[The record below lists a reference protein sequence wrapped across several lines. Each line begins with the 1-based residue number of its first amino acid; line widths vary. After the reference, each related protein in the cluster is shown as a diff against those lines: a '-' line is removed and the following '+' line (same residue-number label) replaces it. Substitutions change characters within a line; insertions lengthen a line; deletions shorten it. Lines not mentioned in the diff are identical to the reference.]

1 MSHELVQRSSQLD
14 YSHEKAVH
22 SSPLYIKLQPL
33 NNQTNPT
40 INLTSIYG
48 PIQFVIPSKCINLAE
63 SVIQFDVAVPAQAA
77 YAVIAAN
84 MWTLFYRL
92 TLVGQSTNTQL
103 LDLSPI
109 DRYASS
115 LIPVATPD
123 LTLDDQSTP
132 FASALPSLVLG
143 SAALGQQWPVGAVS
157 KNTSVTN
164 LDGTA
169 NDTYCPYNGIRKF
182 FVSASNTAGYFT
194 VSMKFETLPFNILS
208 LNKMM
213 YFGSEQLEL
222 NIYFNAV
229 NRWCFNSVSQ
239 SAFGTNPYNNT
250 IGLSSAT
257 GNFILNNIAIYLKT
271 EQDADVI
278 SGLVN
283 KSMTSG
289 YSINF
294 AYPLITRQSLS
305 GSAQSINTQLTR
317 GYGKSVLFIGTSWYN
332 GTTYTTTGTAATGNI
347 SSAETNNTAQD
358 HSLSSLMN
366 NGTSLGVTNSNNQYW
381 TAMTYQSQID
391 SINILTNNQYNP
403 FLGEHWLYNRDN
415 MKYSAIK
422 GIYDYNIEYVHIDNF
437 TGKPVCQIDQTVEDG
452 LSLEDY
458 RQHQLSFTATAGG
471 AGAPAVNWY
480 VIYVCQRTL
489 NISAQGLLVT

>member
-1 MSHELVQRSSQLD
+1 MSELVQRSQALD
-14 YSHEKAVH
+14 YSHEKALH

-40 INLTSIYG
+40 INLTSVYG
-48 PIQFVIPSKCINLAE
+48 PIQYVIPSKCCNLAE
-63 SVIQFDVAVPAQAA
+63 SVIQFDVLVPAQTA
-77 YAVIAAN
+77 YAVVAAN

-92 TLVGQSTNTQL
+92 TLIGQSTNTQL
-103 LDLSPI
+103 MDLSPI
-109 DRYASS
+109 DRFASS
-115 LIPVATPD
+115 LIPVATKD
-123 LTLDDQSTP
+123 IDLDDQSTP
-132 FASALPSLVLG
+132 FASALPSLVAT
-143 SAALGQQWPVGAVS
+143 SAALGQATPVGAVS

-164 LDGTA
+164 LDGA
-169 NDTYCPYNGIRKF
+169 SNDTYCPYNGIRKF
-182 FVSASNTAGYFT
+182 WVSASNTIGYFT

-229 NRWCFNSVSQ
+229 NRWCFNSTSQ
-239 SAFGTNPYNNT
+239 SAFGANPYNNT
-250 IGLSSAT
+250 VGLSSAT
-257 GNFILNNIAIYLKT
+257 GSFVLNNIAIYLKT

-283 KSMTSG
+283 KAMTTG

-294 AYPLITRQSLS
+294 AYPIITRQNLS

-332 GTTYTTTGTAATGNI
+332 ATTYATTGTAASGFI
-347 SSAETNNTAQD
+347 SQAETNNTAQD
-358 HSLSSLMN
+358 HSLSTLTNS
-366 NGTSLGVTNSNNQYW
+366 GTYLGVTNSANSYV

-391 SINILTNNQYNP
+391 SINILTNNQYNV

-415 MKYSAIK
+415 MKHSAVK
-422 GIYDYNIEYVHIDNF
+422 GIYDYNIEFVHLDNF
-437 TGKPVCQIDQTVEDG
+437 TGKPICEIDQTVEDG
-452 LSLEDY
+452 LSLQDY
-458 RQHQLSFTATAGG
+458 RQHQLAFTATAGG
-471 AGAPAVNWY
+471 AGAPALNWY
-480 VIYVCQRTL
+480 VTYVTQRTL
-489 NISAQGLLVT
+489 NISAQGMLVT